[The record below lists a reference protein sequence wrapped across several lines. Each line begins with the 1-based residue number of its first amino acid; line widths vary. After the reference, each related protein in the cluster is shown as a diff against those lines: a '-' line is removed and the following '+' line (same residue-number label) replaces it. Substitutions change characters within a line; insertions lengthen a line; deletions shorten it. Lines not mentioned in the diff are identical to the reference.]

1 MSQRTRGRTTGA
13 ATHNQPEPG
22 AAAGLLP
29 ARRRK
34 TRPAAVGALSPLP
47 AHGEGGG
54 RGSSTAADAGHPL
67 DPEAIA
73 RTLRAVAD
81 ALERDP
87 ALARRVAAGAG
98 STARTEAAPADAA
111 LPAPAV
117 HRRDPGPT
125 DRPAERGARKSGS
138 RAFQPR
144 LVVGTPPAL
153 GPGIPDPFALRERL
167 GPAGLQATLADLR
180 LGTLRAIV
188 REHRLDPSGRL
199 ARQNDAERLRT
210 LILEA
215 TAPQG

>member
-22 AAAGLLP
+22 TAA
-29 ARRRK
+29 
-34 TRPAAVGALSPLP
+34 SPLP
-47 AHGEGGG
+47 AHGEGVG
-54 RGSSTAADAGHPL
+54 RGPTTAADAEHPL

-73 RTLRAVAD
+73 RTLRALAD

-117 HRRDPGPT
+117 HRRAPDLT

-153 GPGIPDPFALRERL
+153 GPGIPDPFVIRQRL
-167 GPAGLQATLADLR
+167 GLAGLQATLADLR

-199 ARQNDAERLRT
+199 ARQNDAERLRA